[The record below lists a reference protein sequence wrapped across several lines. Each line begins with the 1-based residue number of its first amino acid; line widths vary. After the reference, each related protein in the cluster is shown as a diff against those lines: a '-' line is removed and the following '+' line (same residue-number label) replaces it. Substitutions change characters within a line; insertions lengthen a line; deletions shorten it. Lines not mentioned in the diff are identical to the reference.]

1 MRSRAASCQND
12 TYSTS
17 SLEEAREYY
26 AKEVLDARR
35 KEATPYMERL
45 RFAPQGPEAADP
57 DVRIISEEE
66 LKAAIEEGKSRA
78 RPAEETGAQ
87 A

>member
-1 MRSRAASCQND
+1 MRSRAASCQN
-12 TYSTS
+12 
-17 SLEEAREYY
+17 EAY
-26 AKEVLDARR
+26 
-35 KEATPYMERL
+35 
-45 RFAPQGPEAADP
+45 P

-78 RPAEETGAQ
+78 RPAEETGAH